1 MKKDARSL
9 SQDAQEITRI
19 RAVEAVL
26 NGETHD
32 EVAKRFKV
40 TRQAVTIWMAK
51 YRRGGFAK
59 LKKGQRGRRKEEK
72 KLKPH
77 ECATVVHMIV
87 SGCPDQLKL
96 PFALWTRAA
105 VAELI
110 RQRYGI
116 ELSLN
121 TIGRYLKDWGMTPQ
135 KPAKRA
141 YEKNPTVVK
150 RWLEEVY
157 PKIEM
162 EAKTA
167 DAEIHFGDETGIR
180 SDHQAGTS
188 YGKRGKTPIIFAT
201 GKRFSFNMLSTLNK
215 RGKLR
220 FMFYKEKFTGK
231 VFIRFLKRLILS
243 TDKKVFLIV
252 DSHPVHVCKEVKAWT
267 TAHEKEIR
275 LFFLPPYSPE
285 LNPDELLN
293 QDVKSNAVGRK
304 RARQLKELMRNVRSH
319 LMKKQK
325 DPRKVMCF
333 FQHPSVAYAGT

>member
-26 NGETHD
+26 KGETHE
-32 EVAKRFKV
+32 EVAERFKV

-51 YRRGGFAK
+51 YRNGGFVK
-59 LKKGQRGRRKEEK
+59 LRKGQRGRRREEK

-77 ECATVVHMIV
+77 ECATVVRMIV

-110 RQRYGI
+110 KQRYSV

-121 TIGRYLKDWGMTPQ
+121 TVGRYLKDWGMTPQ

-141 YEKNPTVVK
+141 YEKNPKVVK
-150 RWLEEVY
+150 KWLEEVY
-157 PKIEM
+157 PQIETQ
-162 EAKTA
+162 AKVEE
-167 DAEIHFGDETGIR
+167 AEIHFGDETGIR
-180 SDHQAGTS
+180 SDHQTGTS

-252 DSHPVHVCKEVKAWT
+252 DSHPVHVCKEVKVWT
-267 TAHEKEIR
+267 TAHEEEIR

-293 QDVKSNAVGRK
+293 QDVKTNAVGRK
-304 RARQLKELMRNVRSH
+304 RAKRLQELMKNVRSH

-325 DPRKVMCF
+325 DPKKVMCF
-333 FQHPSVAYAGT
+333 FQHPSVRYAGT